1 MNIKVNEKRED
12 NVGIMSSLF
21 DCVGLL
27 TAYVMVFYFLWKG
40 LLLAACAN

>member
-12 NVGIMSSLF
+12 VGIMSSLF
-21 DCVGLL
+21 DCFGLL